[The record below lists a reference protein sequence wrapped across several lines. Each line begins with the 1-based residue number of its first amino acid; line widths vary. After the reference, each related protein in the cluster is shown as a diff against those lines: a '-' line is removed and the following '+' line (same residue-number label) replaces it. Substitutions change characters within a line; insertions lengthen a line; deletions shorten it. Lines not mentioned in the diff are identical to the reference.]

1 MTFLKI
7 GQNDLETFSITT
19 NPNRTYA
26 SSSTGG
32 ATGSVYVF
40 PRRSSIEKELTPVS
54 AFLDATKSDNDLNVA
69 LRDLQS
75 VAKISRL
82 ASASISSSFYNAAN
96 AYMSL
101 VDNQSIS
108 PRKQKFVDINRV
120 TPTVE
125 FTQNTVK
132 KLLIKD
138 MLMKHYRTLY
148 PTAQWAYTNYN
159 CLNFFTASTV
169 PTSSALL
176 YPNLADGRTH
186 TGYAVGQYIPS
197 GAFSFDFYINPRYKQ
212 DQRNSSFKAGTIL
225 HMSSCFALSLVT
237 GSLKDENGKAAAFR
251 LQLQLS
257 HSADVLPS
265 LATQSATGVNSLTFL
280 SSDNSLLHNDW
291 HHVVVR
297 WGTNLINN
305 GTGSFV
311 INGIERGTFVIPS
324 STIAPRTFTTKSD
337 PSVLVVGNF
346 YEGTNSGSS
355 SQSYFFAANPAERDG
370 LEELDST
377 PSVEEPALYSFNH
390 PLNAEIHD
398 LSIKRKYMSDLDI
411 QVSSSVGPSFIDDE
425 LVAFYLPPFF
435 VQDSPFRS
443 FVGTYGGIPQ
453 TPFFEI
459 DGTTDDPFNV
469 AMSFGVA
476 GHYVNLE
483 NFVRD
488 FGSNVFPR
496 LHHLTMSVVATTSAT
511 RTANEFIY
519 DQPRAIKRNLTILP
533 CDDGNFSPSFDLLL
547 SESRQT
553 NYVDDL
559 GIPLPGM
566 ISLANMVSTASALF
580 GTTFDATYK
589 STTEAN
595 SFVNE
600 LIGYSPEQPGLSPGK
615 AVLSFR
621 SYINSLVD
629 SGTFDPGVQD
639 LAPLTVYQRTLDNSS
654 NQITIFDISKL
665 FYGDKIKPG
674 SITLTDSNL
683 SGSSSRIQITL
694 KDDGFG
700 NMFRSDS
707 NTKASTWN
715 SVGNVFYDE
724 GLILIKSPHLN
735 FFGKEAYTLEFKG
748 ERNVH
753 VLRVDVLA
761 GANMLNSS
769 SNPTYQS
776 LPPTQ
781 YATDVDERFVYV
793 TNINLHDENMNVVAK
808 ANLAQPFMK
817 RDGNKVMFKIRVD
830 Y

>member
-7 GQNDLETFSITT
+7 GQSDLETFSITT
-19 NPNRTYA
+19 NPIRTYT
-26 SSSTGG
+26 SSSTSGT
-32 ATGSVYVF
+32 TGSVYVF
-40 PRRSSIEKELTPVS
+40 PRRSSIEKELNQLS
-54 AFLDATKSDNDLNVA
+54 AFLDATKSDNDINISLKN
-69 LRDLQS
+69 LQS
-75 VAKISRL
+75 VAKVARL
-82 ASASISSSFYNAAN
+82 SSASASGSFYSAAN
-96 AYMSL
+96 DYMSL
-101 VDNQSIS
+101 VDQQSIS
-108 PRKQKFVDINRV
+108 PRKQKYIDINRI

-138 MLMKHYRTLY
+138 ILMKHYRTMF
-148 PTAQWAYTNYN
+148 PTSQWAYTNYHS
-159 CLNFFTASTV
+159 LNFFTASSV

-176 YPNLADGRTH
+176 YPNLPDSRTH
-186 TGYAVGQYIPS
+186 SGYAVGQYIPS

-212 DQRNSSFKAGTIL
+212 DQRDTTFKAGTIL
-225 HMSSCFALSLVT
+225 HMSSCFALSLIT

-265 LATQSATGVNSLTFL
+265 LATPSSSGVNSLTFL
-280 SSDNSLLHNDW
+280 SSDNALLHNKW

-297 WGTNLINN
+297 WGTDLINN

-311 INGIERGTFVIPS
+311 IDQVERGTFVIPS
-324 STIAPRTFTTKSD
+324 STIAPRSFTTKSD
-337 PSVLVVGNF
+337 PSVLVIGNF
-346 YEGTNSGSS
+346 YEGVNSGSS
-355 SQSYFFAANPAERDG
+355 SQSYFFATNPATRDG
-370 LEELDST
+370 LEVLDST
-377 PSVEEPALYSFNH
+377 PSVEEPTSYSFNH

-398 LSIKRKYMSDLDI
+398 LAIKRKYMSNLDI
-411 QVSSSVGPSFIDDE
+411 QESSSIGPSFIDDE

-469 AMSFGVA
+469 AISFGVA

-496 LHHLTMSVVATTSAT
+496 LHHLTMSVITNTSQI
-511 RTANEFIY
+511 RSANEFIY
-519 DQPRAIKRNLTILP
+519 DQERAVKRNLTVLP

-553 NYVDDL
+553 NYVDDMGL
-559 GIPLPGM
+559 SLPGM
-566 ISLANMVSTASALF
+566 ISLANMVATSSALF
-580 GTTFDATYK
+580 GTTFNTDYK
-589 STTEAN
+589 STSEAN
-595 SFVNE
+595 SFVDE
-600 LIGYSPEQPGLSPGK
+600 LIGYTPEQPGLSPGK
-615 AVLSFR
+615 AVLSFKR
-621 SYINSLVD
+621 YINSLVS

-639 LAPLTVYQRTLDNSS
+639 RAPLTVYQRTLDNSS

-665 FYGDKIKPG
+665 FYGDRIKPG
-674 SITLTDSNL
+674 SIILSDSDL
-683 SGSSSRIQITL
+683 SGSASTISITL

-700 NMFRSDS
+700 NIYRA
-707 NTKASTWN
+707 NVENAATWN

-735 FFGKEAYTLEFKG
+735 FFGKQQYSLEFRG

-761 GANMLNSS
+761 NANMLNSS
-769 SNPTYQS
+769 SNPSYQS

-781 YATDVDERFVYV
+781 YTTDSEERYVYI
-793 TNINLHDENMNVVAK
+793 TNINLHDENLNVVAK

-817 RDGNKVMFKIRVD
+817 RDGSKVMFKIRVD